1 MTRGRERGK
10 TVQVYG
16 RNGVRG
22 SGIRNGCCGKDECRR
37 RSRFEDLSLQRK
49 GGFVFVKTRMINRM
63 NKVRLLTQMNV
74 RQRQTPQHSSVEA
87 RREIEEIGEDKGP
100 GNKRNKTYF

>member
-1 MTRGRERGK
+1 
-10 TVQVYG
+10 
-16 RNGVRG
+16 
-22 SGIRNGCCGKDECRR
+22 
-37 RSRFEDLSLQRK
+37 
-49 GGFVFVKTRMINRM
+49 MINRM

>member
-1 MTRGRERGK
+1 MEGEEVGLGMGAVGKMSAEEEVDLKIYLCRE
-10 TVQVYG
+10 
-16 RNGVRG
+16 
-22 SGIRNGCCGKDECRR
+22 
-37 RSRFEDLSLQRK
+37 K